1 MKRSLR
7 FWTRYT
13 WESLEVV
20 LGAMAILAV
29 LRGRTGSRRQILPP
43 SCPTSCARPL
53 SSA

>member
-29 LRGRTGSRRQILPP
+29 LSLLGAAREIGR
-43 SCPTSCARPL
+43 AHV
-53 SSA
+53 